1 MRSGREWVYSGE
13 GSSTTHQQEPDIFYA
28 LIAAVLDWAG
38 LVSDL
43 RLDLLLKL
51 LLAVVLGGAVGLE
64 REIAGKPA
72 GLRTNI
78 LICVGAALLTD
89 VSIEISR
96 GKLPG
101 VQLGD
106 PSRLAA
112 QIVSGIGFIGA
123 GTIMQA
129 RGTVT
134 GLTSAATIWVVAAIG
149 ITVGAGLYLEAA
161 GAGVL
166 VALVLAGLGTMEH
179 KLRRAKR
186 VMNCTVRTR
195 PAYPLS
201 ELESLLGSS
210 GIRILDV
217 RTFDHT
223 EDRVF
228 ELRLAGPS
236 RQYEVMT
243 AKLIGQADIFGV
255 QVD

>member
-1 MRSGREWVYSGE
+1 M
-13 GSSTTHQQEPDIFYA
+13 A
-28 LIAAVLDWAG
+28 LASAVAG
-38 LVSDL
+38 QLPAWSDLVSTM
-43 RLDLLLKL
+43 RLDLLFKL
-51 LLAVVLGGAVGLE
+51 VLAVVLGGFIGLE

-89 VSIEISR
+89 VSIEITR

-101 VQLGD
+101 TMLGD

-149 ITVGAGLYLEAA
+149 ITVGAGHYLEAA
-161 GAGVL
+161 GAGLL
-166 VALVLAGLGTMEH
+166 VAIVLAGLGTLEH
-179 KLRRAKR
+179 KLRRARR
-186 VMNCTVRTR
+186 VLGCTIRTQVAF
-195 PAYPLS
+195 PKADI
-201 ELESLLGSS
+201 EESLAAS
-210 GIRILDV
+210 GIKILEERI
-217 RTFDHT
+217 FDHP

-228 ELRLAGPS
+228 ELKLSGPA
-236 RQYEVMT
+236 RQFEIV
-243 AKLIGQADIFGV
+243 ADKLMKIEGVFAVIFS
-255 QVD
+255 